1 MIDFFIDRLRL
12 SKIERGVCYIIGLA
26 VIAVACYYQQ
36 YGTVLMVAAGLA
48 MAGLAALS
56 TIEDRLTR
64 EYTERARASSNAGME
79 YFTRKM
85 KEFTI
90 EVDGRYQAFTNQ
102 TVQRVATIADE
113 RGRFAG
119 ELDSIHHRRAIARA
133 QREAKR
139 TGEPY
144 QEPKREAFDILHSR
158 ATIILQHGEPDPRFR
173 DVS

>member
-64 EYTERARASSNAGME
+64 EYTERARASSNAGVE
-79 YFTRKM
+79 YFTR
-85 KEFTI
+85 
-90 EVDGRYQAFTNQ
+90 
-102 TVQRVATIADE
+102 
-113 RGRFAG
+113 
-119 ELDSIHHRRAIARA
+119 
-133 QREAKR
+133 
-139 TGEPY
+139 
-144 QEPKREAFDILHSR
+144 
-158 ATIILQHGEPDPRFR
+158 
-173 DVS
+173 